1 MDILVFSDSHGRQS
15 KIEEALARQI
25 KKPDAVI
32 FLGDGLRDMMNA
44 ETCGIQIY
52 SVSGNCDF
60 GGFYADSNAPIEQYL
75 ILGDKRIFFTHGH
88 KYGVKSTLSPLICE
102 GAARGADIIL
112 FGHTHM
118 AFEETVLPE
127 NDRGV
132 KTDKPMHIFNP
143 GSIGTYPYSFGI
155 ISIDREG
162 RVLLSHGTLA

>member
-1 MDILVFSDSHGRQS
+1 MDILVFSDSHGCQG
-15 KIEEALARQI
+15 KIEEAVERQI

-44 ETCGIQIY
+44 EIGDIPLYC
-52 SVSGNCDF
+52 VSGNCDF
-60 GGFYADSNAPIEQYL
+60 GGFYADGNVPIEQNL

-102 GAARGADIIL
+102 GAARGADIII
-112 FGHTHM
+112 FGHTHT
-118 AFEETVLPE
+118 AFDETVLPE

-132 KTDKPMHIFNP
+132 RAEKPMHIFNP
-143 GSIGTYPYSFGI
+143 GSIGTYPYSFGV
-155 ISIDREG
+155 ISIDRNG

>member
-15 KIEEALARQI
+15 KIEEAVARQI

-44 ETCGIQIY
+44 EIGDIPLYC
-52 SVSGNCDF
+52 VSGNCDTGCF
-60 GGFYADSNAPIEQYL
+60 FVGIDAATAQDVMLGG
-75 ILGDKRIFFTHGH
+75 KRIFFTHGH
-88 KYGVKSTLSPLICE
+88 KYGVKISLTSLIAE
-102 GAARGADIIL
+102 GVLRGADIIL
-112 FGHTHM
+112 FGHTHTV
-118 AFEETVLPE
+118 FEETVLPD
-127 NDRGV
+127 NDRGI
-132 KTDKPMHIFNP
+132 KTDKPMYIFNP